1 MTQKKVFKNMGRQ
14 IKQLTEGN
22 KTSYNE
28 QFQRRQKTNQN
39 KGNTALTK
47 REVRRRRTA
56 SWDKFVTNL
65 EYETYWTQTKV
76 YIILKQIS
84 KDIRKTAKIHGNI
97 DENVFLECYEKIW
110 NTTNINDL
118 KLERNS
124 ITYMLE

>member
-1 MTQKKVFKNMGRQ
+1 M
-14 IKQLTEGN
+14 
-22 KTSYNE
+22 
-28 QFQRRQKTNQN
+28 
-39 KGNTALTK
+39 
-47 REVRRRRTA
+47 RRRRTA